1 MSLSMI
7 FLTPE
12 SLPVCRRLKIM
23 FFHKVDYKFSGS
35 IVRPLDCFNLF
46 EDFPCLLPFSVDE
59 VTEAFLEDVKEHLV
73 NVLPHVNQVVIS
85 LEE

>member
-1 MSLSMI
+1 MI
-7 FLTPE
+7 FFTPE
-12 SLPVCRRLKIM
+12 SLPVSRRLKIM
-23 FFHKVDYKFSGS
+23 FFHKVDYKFSWS

-46 EDFPCLLPFSVDE
+46 EDLPCLLPFSVDE
-59 VTEAFLEDVKEHLV
+59 VTEAFLEDVKEHLM